1 MITLEG
7 MITVTEA
14 ARRLNR
20 STEQVRRYLR
30 EGKLRGQRIGN
41 QWFVEESATRGSM
54 TARYEQQME
63 VLRRIRENREAIL
76 RESGLQP
83 RGAEIIRQVREDRM
97 RQIDRRLRRRQRR
110 T

>member
-1 MITLEG
+1 MVTLEG
-7 MITVTEA
+7 MITVAEA

-20 STEQVRRYLR
+20 SIEQVRRYLR

-41 QWFVEESATRGSM
+41 QWFVEESATRDSM
-54 TARYEQQME
+54 TTRYEQQME
-63 VLRRIRENREAIL
+63 VLQRIRENREAIL

-97 RQIDRRLRRRQRR
+97 RQFERRLRRRQRR
-110 T
+110 P

>member
-7 MITVTEA
+7 MITVAET

-41 QWFVEESATRGSM
+41 QWFVEESAARDSM
-54 TARYEQQME
+54 TTRYEQQME
-63 VLRRIRENREAIL
+63 VLQRIRENREAIL

-97 RQIDRRLRRRQRR
+97 RQFDRRLRRRQRR
-110 T
+110 S

>member
-7 MITVTEA
+7 MITVAEA
-14 ARRLNR
+14 ASRLQR

-30 EGKLRGQRIGN
+30 EGKLPGQRIGN
-41 QWFVEESATRGSM
+41 QWFVEERVVATATRH
-54 TARYEQQME
+54 EQQME
-63 VLRRIRENREAIL
+63 VLKRIRENREAIL

-97 RQIDRRLRRRQRR
+97 RQIDRRVRRRQRR
-110 T
+110 A